1 MVQTSRSSSLLGL
14 ALSLRESVTAVL
26 KAGDWVTMF
35 ATVCGFVCVF
45 LYGVF
50 EEDRC
55 LLREGDARCWNESE
69 LSPASGA
76 GLDPVAL
83 SGKDG
88 RAGLGMRNIAKVMR
102 GNWTSVGIIVANN
115 IRRQDKSYPFLSLP
129 QSW

>member
-1 MVQTSRSSSLLGL
+1 MLGL

-45 LYGVF
+45 LYGGF

-55 LLREGDARCWNESE
+55 LLREGDTRCWT
-69 LSPASGA
+69 PQV
-76 GLDPVAL
+76 GLDPEIKPVAL